1 MRSIQVVTSVAIALA
16 FAGAGFFAGVSVAG
30 ARSTSEASATA
41 APGRA
46 GATSGA
52 RAGGAAQAGQAVSG
66 RIISVNDGSVTI
78 ALRAQG
84 QAGASAAP
92 ETTTQIV
99 LIGSATR
106 IVRTSETDIKTSDLK
121 AGDQITVVGTTDASG
136 SLSATA
142 IVSGAT
148 NVLGQLLGGGAAGGG
163 FGGSGPGGASGRPT
177 PSPSPTR

>member
-1 MRSIQVVTSVAIALA
+1 MRSIQIVTGVVIALA
-16 FAGAGFFAGVSVAG
+16 FAGAGFFAGIGVAG
-30 ARSTSEASATA
+30 ARSTSEASATT

-46 GATSGA
+46 GAASGA
-52 RAGGAAQAGQAVSG
+52 RAGGAAQAAQAVSG
-66 RIISVNDGSVTI
+66 RIISVNEGSITI
-78 ALRAQG
+78 ALRAPG
-84 QAGASAAP
+84 QTGASPAP

-121 AGDQITVVGTTDASG
+121 AGDQITVVGTADAAG
-136 SLSATA
+136 TLSATA

-148 NVLGQLLGGGAAGGG
+148 NVLGQLLGGAAGGG
-163 FGGSGPGGASGRPT
+163 FGGGPGGASGRPT